1 VNAIAA
7 GALIVGVACLL
18 AALLI
23 GFAGTG
29 STPADRAP
37 TTQHRARDAS
47 EPDVTI
53 LGPRADNDGIFGTYP
68 SLRVVDRL
76 SPDPPVSNPE
86 GTTSP

>member
-1 VNAIAA
+1 MNVAA
-7 GALIVGVACLL
+7 GALIVGIACLL

-23 GFAGTG
+23 GVAGTS

-37 TTQHRARDAS
+37 TTPHRARDAS

-53 LGPRADNDGIFGTYP
+53 LGPRADNDAIFGTYP

-76 SPDPPVSNPE
+76 SPEPPVSDPE
-86 GTTSP
+86 GINE